1 MRPRILLVNPPIYD
15 FSAYDFWLK
24 PHGLLT
30 VAGFLRGKGD
40 IELFDY
46 LDREH
51 QFLQRQVKLKSDEWG
66 RGRFFEERIANPPC
80 LFNIPRYFRRF
91 GLPRHL
97 FREFLHKHQGFDFVF
112 ISTTMTYWY
121 PGVREVIDDV
131 RKSRPEAKIVLGG
144 NYVTL
149 CSNHAEKLRADFL
162 IKASDLAPLWEYI
175 GIEPDLQQP
184 ALWEAYRK
192 LRTGVLKISDG
203 CPFNCTYCSVPK
215 IYGKFK
221 KRSRQRVLKELE
233 LLVKLGAENVAFYD
247 DALLFDAEDV
257 LLPFLE
263 EVIKREIKINFH
275 TPNAL
280 NARFLEEKVTQTM
293 VDAGVKS
300 FYVGFESSSLR
311 WQKKTGSK
319 VFAADLN
326 QAVHNLKKAGVDGEN
341 ITAYQIIGHPYGD
354 IQELEETMFFVNRLG
369 VRGMLADFSPIPG
382 TPDGDYCSR
391 WVDMNE
397 PLMHNKTA
405 FPIITM
411 GFDEVNRLKDLQREL
426 NRNIPYSI

>member
-1 MRPRILLVNPPIYD
+1 M
-15 FSAYDFWLK
+15 
-24 PHGLLT
+24 
-30 VAGFLRGKGD
+30 
-40 IELFDY
+40 
-46 LDREH
+46 
-51 QFLQRQVKLKSDEWG
+51 
-66 RGRFFEERIANPPC
+66 
-80 LFNIPRYFRRF
+80 
-91 GLPRHL
+91 
-97 FREFLHKHQGFDFVF
+97 
-112 ISTTMTYWY
+112 
-121 PGVREVIDDV
+121 
-131 RKSRPEAKIVLGG
+131 
-144 NYVTL
+144 
-149 CSNHAEKLRADFL
+149 
-162 IKASDLAPLWEYI
+162 
-175 GIEPDLQQP
+175 
-184 ALWEAYRK
+184 
-192 LRTGVLKISDG
+192 
-203 CPFNCTYCSVPK
+203 
-215 IYGKFK
+215 
-221 KRSRQRVLKELE
+221 KELE